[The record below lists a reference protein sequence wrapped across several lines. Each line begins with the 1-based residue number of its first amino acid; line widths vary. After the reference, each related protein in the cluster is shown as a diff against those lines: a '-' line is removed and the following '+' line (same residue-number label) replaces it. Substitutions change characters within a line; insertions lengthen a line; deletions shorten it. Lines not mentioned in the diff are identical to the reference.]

1 MTTVAPQKSW
11 TEEVSS
17 VASENDGFVP
27 TDELVRRGVA
37 ASWLSLLGRQGR
49 LDRIAHGLYRV
60 PGWPSSRLTQ
70 YREAML
76 WAKGRAVIAG
86 EAALDVW
93 ELCEV
98 NPRKIDLIVDHGYR
112 PRKAGGNI
120 YRVSRRIVE
129 ADSIDS
135 CDGVRVLSPYEAIID
150 ASKKGVASK
159 LILRAIDVAQA
170 RELVTKRQAARLLV
184 GMDTRDGK

>member
-1 MTTVAPQKSW
+1 MTITTGQRNW
-11 TEEVSS
+11 TEEIFS
-17 VASENDGFVP
+17 VASENDGFVA

-49 LDRIAHGLYRV
+49 LERVAHGLYRV
-60 PGWPSSRLTQ
+60 PGWPTSRLTQ

-76 WAKGRAVIAG
+76 WARGRAVIAG

-93 ELCEV
+93 ELCDV
-98 NPRKIDLIVDHGYR
+98 NPRKIDLVVDVGYR

-120 YRVSRRIVE
+120 YRVSRRILE
-129 ADSIDS
+129 ADSVDS
-135 CDGVRVLSPYEAIID
+135 CEGVRVLSPYEAIID

-159 LILRAIDVAQA
+159 LILRAIDVALS

-184 GMDTRDGK
+184 GMDARESK

>member
-1 MTTVAPQKSW
+1 MTVATGQRNW
-11 TEEVSS
+11 TEQIFS
-17 VASENDGFVP
+17 VASENDGFVA

-37 ASWLSLLGRQGR
+37 ATWLSLLARQGR
-49 LDRIAHGLYRV
+49 LERIAHGLYRV

-76 WAKGRAVIAG
+76 WARGRAVIAG

-93 ELCEV
+93 ELCDV
-98 NPRKIDLIVDHGYR
+98 NPRKIDLLVDVGYR
-112 PRKAGGNI
+112 PRKAGGSA
-120 YRVSRRIVE
+120 YRVSRRFVE

-135 CDGVRVLSPYEAIID
+135 CEGVRVLSPYEAIVD

-159 LILRAIDVAQA
+159 LIFQAIDVAQR

-184 GMDTRDGK
+184 GMDARDGN